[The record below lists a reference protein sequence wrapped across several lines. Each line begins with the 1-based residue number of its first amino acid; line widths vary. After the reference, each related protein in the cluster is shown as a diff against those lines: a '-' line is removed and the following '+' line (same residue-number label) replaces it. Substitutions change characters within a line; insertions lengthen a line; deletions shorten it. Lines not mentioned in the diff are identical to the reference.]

1 MAFVHSE
8 TLPELKPAPL
18 SVKFVIAG
26 GFGVGKTT
34 FVGSVSEI
42 TPLRTEAAMTE
53 TARAVDDVSMVE
65 TKTTTTVAMD
75 FGRITVADDLLMYLF
90 GTPGQDRFG
99 FMWDDIVDGAMG
111 ALVIVDTRRLDD
123 CYPAIDYFEER
134 GIPFVVV
141 LNHFDTG
148 HRPDIAAVRYALNIA
163 NDIPFV
169 DCDARDKESVK
180 NALLSMLEHLLMHI
194 EEEEALADP
203 SSGAL
208 PEGVA

>member
-1 MAFVHSE
+1 MFAHSE
-8 TLPELKPAPL
+8 VPIDPIPAPL

-53 TARAVDDVSMVE
+53 TAAVFDDASLVAE
-65 TKTTTTVAMD
+65 KTSTTVAMD
-75 FGRITVADDLLMYLF
+75 FGRITIADDLLLYLF

-111 ALVIVDTRRLDD
+111 ALIMVDPRRLGD

-134 GIPFVVV
+134 DIPFVVV
-141 LNHFDTG
+141 LNHFDTH
-148 HRPDIAAVRYALNIA
+148 HRPDISAVRYALNIA
-163 NDIPFV
+163 VDVPFV
-169 DCDARDKESVK
+169 DCDARDTESVK
-180 NALLSMLEHLLMHI
+180 NALLSMLEHLLTRLDI
-194 EEEEALADP
+194 PDEAP
-203 SSGAL
+203 S
-208 PEGVA
+208 EGREISPIGHP